1 MEDMYLLFGD
11 ASAAITPA
19 TQAER
24 GSLMGAGSPVPSLD
38 IRRQY
43 GQPGAE
49 GAIPSLEIG
58 PSNVGNDGITKT
70 GRSPPREDTAG
81 RSDGIRSWISNMV
94 TRHKG
99 SQHGVHNTQY
109 KRLGQDEEE

>member
-1 MEDMYLLFGD
+1 MDLLFGD